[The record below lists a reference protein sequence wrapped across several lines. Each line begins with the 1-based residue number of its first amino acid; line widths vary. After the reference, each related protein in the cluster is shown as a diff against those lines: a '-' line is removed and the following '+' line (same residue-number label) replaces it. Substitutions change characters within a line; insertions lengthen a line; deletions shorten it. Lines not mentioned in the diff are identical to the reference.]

1 MIGIITDIISFLKS
15 LTFVDYVLYF
25 SVLVLIIL
33 MVSLVYIV
41 RTSTEEEEEEIEE
54 DNDGDIDLVALS
66 KEIDEHTPYNNID
79 LTDYE
84 TEQEEKAIISYDE
97 LIKQHKNYDL
107 NYEKESNNEG
117 ISIKKIDNQNPVNES
132 LEPQEEVKPESNIL
146 FTYDREEEFLRVL
159 KQLNKLLN

>member
-1 MIGIITDIISFLKS
+1 MTGIITDIISFLKS

-97 LIKQHKNYDL
+97 LIKQHKNYAL
-107 NYEKESNNEG
+107 NYEEESNKEG
-117 ISIKKIDNQNPVNES
+117 INIKKIDNSNPLNETD
-132 LEPQEEVKPESNIL
+132 EIEESSTQVPNIVL
-146 FTYDREEEFLRVL
+146 SYEREEEFLRLL
-159 KQLNKLLN
+159 KQLNSLLN

>member
-1 MIGIITDIISFLKS
+1 MTGIITDIISFLKS

-66 KEIDEHTPYNNID
+66 KEIDEHTPYNIE

-97 LIKQHKNYDL
+97 LIKHKNYAL
-107 NYEKESNNEG
+107 NYENESIKEG
-117 ISIKKIDNQNPVNES
+117 INIKKIDNSNPVNET
-132 LEPQEEVKPESNIL
+132 EEEQPIKTNYVMSYE
-146 FTYDREEEFLRVL
+146 REEEFLKIL
-159 KQLNKLLN
+159 KQLNSLLN